1 MLGIKLVEGGH
12 MPDLLIRAGIRRLLR
27 QRLREIGAG
36 HTDCA
41 EVAQR
46 NFRIERRL
54 SPIAPLPERA
64 NDQHYEVLPDFFQK
78 VLGPR
83 LKYSCGLWTDGVRDL
98 ADSEEEMLGL
108 TAERAELTDGLRIL
122 DLGCGWGSLSIWMA
136 TRYPNAE
143 IVSVSNSKPQR
154 DFILAQCRKLD
165 LRNVE
170 VITADV
176 NDFVPPGRFDRI
188 LSVEMFEHVRN
199 HEALL
204 SRISAWLQHDG
215 KLFVHHFSH
224 RNRSYP
230 FEIEGSDDWMGRYFF
245 SGGMMPSDDLLL
257 HCQKDLIVED
267 KWQVNGTHYKKTCD
281 AWLALQDAHRDELL
295 PVLETVYGR
304 DQAKLWHQRWRLFFL
319 SCSELFGFSQGNEW
333 WVTHT
338 LMSLRGENG

>member
-1 MLGIKLVEGGH
+1 
-12 MPDLLIRAGIRRLLR
+12 
-27 QRLREIGAG
+27 
-36 HTDCA
+36 
-41 EVAQR
+41 
-46 NFRIERRL
+46 
-54 SPIAPLPERA
+54 
-64 NDQHYEVLPDFFQK
+64 
-78 VLGPR
+78 
-83 LKYSCGLWTDGVRDL
+83 
-98 ADSEEEMLGL
+98 MLGL

-136 TRYPNAE
+136 TRYPNSE

-176 NDFVPPGRFDRI
+176 NDFVPPGRFDRV

-295 PVLETVYGR
+295 PVLETIYGR
-304 DQAKLWHQRWRLFFL
+304 DQAKLWHQRWRPFFL
-319 SCSELFGFSQGNEW
+319 ACSELFGFSEGNEW

-338 LMSLRGENG
+338 LMSLRSENG